1 MTTSS
6 AQLKSP
12 LLIIKAP
19 RICLSLITN
28 ILIQHSVL
36 ALEIRVFR
44 QLVVSLPREKRKK
57 KRNLGSAKAEEKGS
71 YFEGEG
77 GAQCSADL
85 SACCGCGCGCGC
97 SRSPHQPLF
106 LRRILAKV
114 SFLA

>member
-12 LLIIKAP
+12 LLNIKAP

-28 ILIQHSVL
+28 ILILHSVL

-57 KRNLGSAKAEEKGS
+57 KEKSWECQSG
-71 YFEGEG
+71 GER
-77 GAQCSADL
+77 L
-85 SACCGCGCGCGC
+85 V
-97 SRSPHQPLF
+97 L
-106 LRRILAKV
+106 
-114 SFLA
+114 